1 MAVDFTRATGLTP
14 EVEEAVDCAFE
25 YHHPKWNEKQIK
37 DGKTIRDALETA
49 VNRIVELVPPGPDR
63 AVAIRKIRDARMDC
77 NCAIAFGE
85 RL

>member
-1 MAVDFTRATGLTP
+1 MAVDFTRATELTP
-14 EVEEAVDCAFE
+14 EVEEAVDYAFE
-25 YHHPKWNEKQIK
+25 YHEWNAKQIK
-37 DGKTIRDALETA
+37 DGKTIRDALATA
-49 VNRIVELVPPGPDR
+49 VKWIVELVPPGPDR